1 MAKITKTYQELLQ
14 LVNAINILS
23 NDKVH
28 AKANSKGIKKLQSI
42 GTKLK
47 AQLDV
52 YNERLEDI
60 RLDNAHTDS
69 EGCLIM
75 DEKGGYKFS
84 KDGLKKLNADVK
96 KLLASEFEFYQFT
109 FSHEGIENYAFLED
123 WVFALTFPELDESND
138 GYDGASDGVS
148 DGVIEDR
155 NSWKLEEPIV

>member
-23 NDKVH
+23 NDKAH
-28 AKANSKGIKKLQSI
+28 TKENSKGIKKLQSI

-52 YNERLEDI
+52 YNEKLEDI
-60 RLDNAHTDS
+60 RLDNAHTSSD
-69 EGCLIM
+69 GCLIL

-96 KLLASEFEFYQFT
+96 KLLSSEFELYQFT
-109 FSHEGIENYAFLED
+109 FSHEGIESYAFLED
-123 WVFALTFPELDESND
+123 WVFALTFDIPSDYEDGDDVITDE
-138 GYDGASDGVS
+138 
-148 DGVIEDR
+148 I
-155 NSWKLEEPIV
+155 LEQDDSIL